1 MNTAGSAD
9 LDSTGSVSDAGAT
22 SVDITGLLDVS
33 GTEIT
38 LGSGSFN
45 AGTTTFNSA
54 GSVTI
59 SEDSSLVILSV

>member
-9 LDSTGSVSDAGAT
+9 LDSTAAVSDAGAT

-38 LGSGSFN
+38 LGSGTFN
-45 AGTTTFNSA
+45 AGSLTFNSV
-54 GSVTI
+54 GLVTI
-59 SEDSSLVILSV
+59 SEDSIA